1 MTVDNVQQDEKTPF
15 VEVVRVSRGWV
26 LRDRDESGVTRLL
39 QYDDWHRVERA
50 LMKLRAQGRLVT
62 SK

>member
-1 MTVDNVQQDEKTPF
+1 MVSEDTQQKETAPF

-50 LMKLRAQGRLVT
+50 VAKLRSQGRQVT
-62 SK
+62 ST

>member
-1 MTVDNVQQDEKTPF
+1 MVTENTQQDQATPS

-50 LMKLRAQGRLVT
+50 VAKLRSQGRQVT
-62 SK
+62 ST